1 MSGKSKSEDKN
12 NRAERISG
20 ICAAIN
26 KTDFGGQNHDAVTW
40 VGSQDAVVM
49 ERFSSGCV
57 DLDEALGG
65 GWPKGRFVELYGPES
80 GGKTTLALHAIAEHQ
95 KKYPDED
102 VALIDSEFAWDAEYA
117 VTIGVDTKYLIV
129 HQPENGVQAL
139 NVLEQLIKG
148 GVSLIV
154 VDSVAALTT
163 ADELAGDIGDV
174 TVGAQARLMSGALR
188 RLTGEAGK
196 RKATVFWTNQ
206 LREKIGVTWGDNTTT
221 PAGRALK
228 HYASVRVSVRS
239 WGKVKEGEE
248 IVSSKTKAD
257 VKKNKT
263 APPFRVAEFN
273 ITFGIGIDVVASVLD
288 TAIAMGVINKKGSWL
303 SFDGNNLG
311 QGRAVVLD
319 MMRNDEE
326 MVATI
331 SKAMEEAK
339 GAGVKPETQKK
350 ANIKRP
356 KGSDGKDTTED
367 VDAIDTPEVGVE
379 DV

>member
-1 MSGKSKSEDKN
+1 MSTKKAKDK
-12 NRAERISG
+12 RADRISG

-26 KTDFGGQNHDAVTW
+26 KTDFGGENHDAVTW
-40 VGSQDAVVM
+40 VGSQDSVVM
-49 ERFSSGCV
+49 ERFPSGCV

-102 VALIDSEFAWDAEYA
+102 IALIDSEFAWDAEYA
-117 VTIGVDTKYLIV
+117 TEIGVDTKYLIV

-163 ADELAGDIGDV
+163 ADELAGDIGDI

-188 RLTGEAGK
+188 RLTGEAGR
-196 RKATVFWTNQ
+196 RKVTVFWTNQ
-206 LREKIGVTWGDNTTT
+206 LREKIGITWGDKTTT

-228 HYASVRVSVRS
+228 HYASVRVSIKS
-239 WGKVKEGEE
+239 WGKIKEGDA

-288 TAIAMGVINKKGSWL
+288 SAIAMGVVEKRGSWL
-303 SFDGNNLG
+303 SFQSEQLG

-319 MMRNDEE
+319 NMRNDEE
-326 MVATI
+326 LVAKVSAAI
-331 SKAMEEAK
+331 DDAK
-339 GAGVKPETQKK
+339 NEGVKPKPQKK
-350 ANIKRP
+350 ADIKRP
-356 KGSDGKDTTED
+356 KASAGKNDSAED
-367 VDAIDTPEVGVE
+367 ADAIDTPEVGVE
-379 DV
+379 DA